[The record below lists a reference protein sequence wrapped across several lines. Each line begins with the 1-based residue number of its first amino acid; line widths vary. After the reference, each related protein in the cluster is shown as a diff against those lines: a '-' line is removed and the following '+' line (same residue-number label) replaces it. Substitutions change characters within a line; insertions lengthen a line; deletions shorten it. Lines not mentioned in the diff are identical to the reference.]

1 MNEIAAGG
9 GAFPAL
15 IVTLIT
21 VAMGGAVGWWLRKM
35 ITPQGQPD
43 TPQELGR
50 AWAGWVIF
58 VSCATQLS
66 AFIGELDAASFFYWL
81 IGGGAMTAVAYAAG
95 WGYGKWFKFSGP
107 PMSPP
112 HDLPSAP
119 SAGMPDKSVAE
130 ENAYARAADE
140 LETNQ
145 VDKATWARAF
155 SESDGDAEKSKARY
169 ITLRVKKLTQ
179 QTPALNS
186 SPMFSGQS
194 QHGGAQTSPVDLEN
208 NLSVL
213 DDKDRLWKAAQEKA
227 TGQSADVSATS
238 TSTPSNTAKANSAT
252 ADRHAHGTAQ
262 ASSNELTEL
271 YEAGIGE
278 KNTSYYLTKF
288 AQFDRQGPGLKA
300 SWNWA
305 AFFLVP
311 IWALYRKM
319 YGLFFALW
327 GASTVATFISK
338 LNAPLLLNLAVLAAW
353 AAFGI
358 YANSLYHHHLKKK
371 IAVARSTVRAP
382 NVLVSLGNKGGVNLW
397 VSWVGVGLLVV
408 SILAGIVLPQQPPP
422 TAIIPSQQT
431 ADPTV
436 SRAERVGLMLRA
448 ELGGMEAQHRLGVI
462 YAKGQGVPQD
472 YAEAAKWYRKAAEQG
487 HAKSQFNLGKRYLLG
502 QGVSKDYAEAL
513 KWLRKAAEQE
523 NADAQN
529 GLGIMYRNGLGTPQ
543 DYAEAVKWYRK
554 AAEQG
559 LAVAQSNIGEMYSL
573 GLSVPRDYAE
583 AVKWYRKAAEQGLAV
598 AQTSLGFQY
607 RVGLGVPQDD
617 VQAAYW
623 YHKAAEQGDPHGQT
637 MLAGMYSNGGG
648 VPQDDVEAAKWYHK
662 AADQGSL
669 PAQSMLGIMYQEG
682 LGVPQDSVQAYMWFS
697 LAAVRAEAIDAKLG
711 KPSPEVNKMFEH
723 FSTDRFLRDRQ
734 TVESVMTP
742 AQIAQAQASTL
753 DWLAKHQ
760 R

>member
-1 MNEIAAGG
+1 MNEIAVGG
-9 GAFPAL
+9 GAFSAL

-21 VAMGGAVGWWLRKM
+21 VAMGGAVGWWLRRM

-66 AFIGELDAASFFYWL
+66 AFIGKLDAASFFYWL

-119 SAGMPDKSVAE
+119 SAGMPDTSVAE

-186 SPMFSGQS
+186 TPMLSDQS
-194 QHGGAQTSPVDLEN
+194 QHGGIAQTSPVDLEN

-213 DDKDRLWKAAQEKA
+213 DDKDRLWKEAHGET

-262 ASSNELTEL
+262 PSRNELTDL
-271 YEAGIGE
+271 YEASIGE

-353 AAFGI
+353 VAFGI
-358 YANSLYHHHLKKK
+358 YANSIYHHHLKKK
-371 IAVARSTVRAP
+371 IAVAQSTVRAP
-382 NVLVSLGNKGGVNLW
+382 NVLASLGNKGGVNPW

-408 SILAGIVLPQQPPP
+408 SILAAFVIPTQQPQETASTPSEVP
-422 TAIIPSQQT
+422 TSNPSELASALPSAPAESSQAPSDVNEPYTQMQALHNDRRYVDLAVFVQNHLIQNPKDYLALNYGGLALHAMGDMNGARLRYKNAIALMPRDPALYYNLASTYNPNTEYQT
-431 ADPTV
+431 IIRILKTAQKNDPDNQLINDFLKAMQSV
-436 SRAERVGLMLRA
+436 AQKMEAER
-448 ELGGMEAQHRLGVI
+448 Q
-462 YAKGQGVPQD
+462 
-472 YAEAAKWYRKAAEQG
+472 AEA
-487 HAKSQFNLGKRYLLG
+487 RYMK
-502 QGVSKDYAEAL
+502 QSRSNVSNDDESDC
-513 KWLRKAAEQE
+513 E
-523 NADAQN
+523 
-529 GLGIMYRNGLGTPQ
+529 
-543 DYAEAVKWYRK
+543 VK
-554 AAEQG
+554 
-559 LAVAQSNIGEMYSL
+559 
-573 GLSVPRDYAE
+573 P
-583 AVKWYRKAAEQGLAV
+583 
-598 AQTSLGFQY
+598 
-607 RVGLGVPQDD
+607 
-617 VQAAYW
+617 
-623 YHKAAEQGDPHGQT
+623 
-637 MLAGMYSNGGG
+637 
-648 VPQDDVEAAKWYHK
+648 
-662 AADQGSL
+662 
-669 PAQSMLGIMYQEG
+669 
-682 LGVPQDSVQAYMWFS
+682 
-697 LAAVRAEAIDAKLG
+697 
-711 KPSPEVNKMFEH
+711 
-723 FSTDRFLRDRQ
+723 
-734 TVESVMTP
+734 VMTDEELQNWRTCQP
-742 AQIAQAQASTL
+742 
-753 DWLAKHQ
+753 KV